1 MSITPKG
8 MSIQEAY
15 RLYREGKLIV
25 NRKYQRKL
33 VWTNEEKEMLI
44 DSVLKGYPIPLIL
57 LAERPIIHG
66 YGIYEILDG
75 VQRLTSIFDF
85 IENRV
90 SYENRYFDVEEFTR
104 AKNLSSSGAFS
115 AKDREEN
122 EFIDSD
128 LCAKLL
134 DYQLAITIYPAMEEN
149 EMIDVFG
156 RINSQGRQL
165 SNQER
170 RQAGVINEFSSL
182 VRKISI
188 EIRGDVSEEI
198 LKLYEMPSIS
208 MDDYRNDMNY
218 SIKIEDIFWCNT
230 GILGKNELRDS
241 EDEEMIADIIA
252 SIVMEEP
259 FPRSRIAFDEVYNE
273 ESEHYINI
281 NTGILKY
288 GSDELY
294 KNIIYIF
301 SILKEIIQTTDNRIN
316 SFRLRVSGQHRN
328 SVKSSF
334 YALFMS
340 VYELIF
346 EEDMLP
352 DQYEKIMESLN
363 NLQKKLTNSANYAK
377 VSDRIQNIDMT
388 KGLIRRYFI
397 KKEKTSL
404 KHGIGMIIDFENSL
418 RRSKHETT
426 RYEFKQGIITLDG
439 KYKLDEKL
447 IGRIICTISAIANS
461 AQGQDGYI
469 FIGIAD
475 EKKDSERIDEMYNSG
490 NVVKYDK
497 YIVGIDREIKKMK
510 WSVDQYMRAFI
521 DRIRNSEMDEPLK
534 TQVMSQVDI
543 IEYMGYSV
551 VRIRVPKQDKL
562 TFVGDKVFV
571 RNNNDTKQLSNPKEI
586 LAMNEV
592 FR

>member
-33 VWTNEEKEMLI
+33 VWTNEEKQMLV
-44 DSVLKGYPIPLIL
+44 DSILKGYPIPLIL
-57 LAERPIIHG
+57 LAERPAIHG

-85 IENRV
+85 IENRF
-90 SYENRYFDVEEFTR
+90 SYENKYFDVEEFTR
-104 AKNLSSSGAFS
+104 AKNLSNDGIFS
-115 AKDREEN
+115 VKDREEN
-122 EFIDSD
+122 NFIDND

-134 DYQLAITIYPAMEEN
+134 DYQLAITIYPAMKEQQ
-149 EMIDVFG
+149 MIDVFG

-170 RQAGVINEFSSL
+170 RQAGIMNEFSNL
-182 VRKISI
+182 VRKISV

-218 SIKIEDIFWCNT
+218 SIKVEDIFWCKT
-230 GILGKNELRDS
+230 GILGKNQLRDS

-259 FPRSRIAFDEVYNE
+259 FPRSRSAFDEVYNE
-273 ESEHYINI
+273 ESEQYLKINRA
-281 NTGILKY
+281 ILKY
-288 GSDELY
+288 GRNELY
-294 KNIIYIF
+294 ENIIYVF
-301 SILKEIIQTTDNRIN
+301 SILKEIIEKTDNKPNGFRI
-316 SFRLRVSGQHRN
+316 RVSGQYRN

-334 YALFMS
+334 YALYIAL
-340 VYELIF
+340 YELIIK
-346 EEDMLP
+346 EDMLP
-352 DQYEKIMESLN
+352 DKYNDIMGSLTN
-363 NLQKKLTNSANYAK
+363 IQKKLTNSANYAK
-377 VSDRIQNIDMT
+377 VSDRIQNISMIKT
-388 KGLIRRYFI
+388 IISRYFI

-404 KHGIGMIIDFENSL
+404 KHGIGMIIDFENSF
-418 RRSKHETT
+418 RRSKHETS
-426 RYEFKQGIITLDG
+426 RYEFKQGIVSLDG
-439 KYKLDEKL
+439 KFKLDEKL
-447 IGRIICTISAIANS
+447 ITRIVYTVTAIANS

-475 EKKDSERIDEMYNSG
+475 EQKDTERIN
-490 NVVKYDK
+490 KLYDTGHMVIYGK
-497 YIVGIDREIKKMK
+497 YIVGIDRELKKMK
-510 WSVDQYMRAFI
+510 WTVDQYIRAFI
-521 DRIRNSEMDEPLK
+521 ARIKNSEIDEPLK
-534 TQVMSQVDI
+534 TQVISQIDI
-543 IEYMGYSV
+543 IEYRGYSV
-551 VRIRVPKQDKL
+551 IRIRIPKQNKL

-571 RNNNDTKQLSNPKEI
+571 RQGNNTKQLTNAKEI
-586 LAMNEV
+586 VAMNDM
-592 FR
+592 FK

>member
-44 DSVLKGYPIPLIL
+44 DSILKGYPIPLIL
-57 LAERPIIHG
+57 LAERPTLHG
-66 YGIYEILDG
+66 YGTYEILDG

-90 SYENRYFDVEEFTR
+90 SYEEEYFDVEEFTR
-104 AKNLSSSGAFS
+104 AKNLSSAGAFT
-115 AKDREEN
+115 AKSREEN
-122 EFIDSD
+122 EFIDSE
-128 LCAKLL
+128 LCAKVL

-182 VRKISI
+182 VRRISI

-218 SIKIEDIFWCNT
+218 SIKIEDIFWCKT

-252 SIVMEEP
+252 SIVMDEP
-259 FPRSRIAFDEVYNE
+259 FPRSRNTFDEVYRE
-273 ESEHYINI
+273 DSEHYINI

-301 SILKEIIQTTDNRIN
+301 SILKEIIEATDNKTNGFRI
-316 SFRLRVSGQHRN
+316 RVSGQYRN

-340 VYELIF
+340 VYELVF
-346 EEDMLP
+346 EDEMLP
-352 DQYEKIMESLN
+352 DQYEKIMGSLT

-388 KGLIRRYFI
+388 KGIIRRYFI

-404 KHGIGMIIDFENSL
+404 KHGLGMIIDFENSL
-418 RRSKHETT
+418 RRSKHETA

-447 IGRIICTISAIANS
+447 IQRIICTISAIANS

-469 FIGIAD
+469 LIGIAD
-475 EKKDSERIDEMYNSG
+475 EEKDSQRIDEIYNSKSII
-490 NVVKYDK
+490 KYGK
-497 YIVGIDREIKKMK
+497 FIVGIDREIKKMK

-521 DRIRNSEMDEPLK
+521 DRIKNSDMDEPLK

-543 IEYMGYSV
+543 IEYMGYSI
-551 VRIRVPKQDKL
+551 VRIRVPKQNKL
-562 TFVGDKVFV
+562 TFIGDKVYV
-571 RNNNDTKQLSNPKEI
+571 RHNNDTKQLTNPKEI